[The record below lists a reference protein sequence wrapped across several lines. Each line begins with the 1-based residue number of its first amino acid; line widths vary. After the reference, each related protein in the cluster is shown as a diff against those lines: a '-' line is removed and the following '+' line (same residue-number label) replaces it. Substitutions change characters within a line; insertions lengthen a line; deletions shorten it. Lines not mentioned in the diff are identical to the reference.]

1 MNSHRIAAALSILA
15 VTGQSLAAGI
25 SLVSGPGTLVVNPN
39 NQRYYA
45 DPYNIDMVF
54 YWTEQT
60 SHVLANDLVVS
71 VLPPGSYPTDVTSH
85 SADSSLTIAQGTT
98 IDSFLL
104 YYDPQSSSTVAS
116 FAFDDPIVGL
126 ITNSATSDADD
137 HFRLSDYLINP
148 LVPGANIPVTHYDAR
163 GIELASARISSAGSV
178 PRRSRFISTPET
190 RAIKSASSR
199 PPSPSLRRLCWLP
212 WAWPRWCA
220 AADGAT
226 DRIAEAVV
234 ELMAKVEPP

>member
-45 DPYNIDMVF
+45 DPYNIDTVF
-54 YWTEQT
+54 YWTEQ
-60 SHVLANDLVVS
+60 SPHVLANDLVVS

-163 GIELASARISSAGSV
+163 GIELGVGSDFIRWLSPTQIEIHLDAGDPGDQIRVITSAIPEPASIVLVAMGLAAMVRRR
-178 PRRSRFISTPET
+178 RRSN
-190 RAIKSASSR
+190 
-199 PPSPSLRRLCWLP
+199 
-212 WAWPRWCA
+212 
-220 AADGAT
+220 
-226 DRIAEAVV
+226 
-234 ELMAKVEPP
+234 